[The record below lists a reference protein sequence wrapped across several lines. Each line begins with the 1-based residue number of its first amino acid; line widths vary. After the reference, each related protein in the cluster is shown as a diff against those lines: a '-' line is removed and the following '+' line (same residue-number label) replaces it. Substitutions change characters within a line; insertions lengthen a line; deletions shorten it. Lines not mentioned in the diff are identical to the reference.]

1 MRVIIEYVMHSTRR
15 LIILKVTSVSVML
28 ESLGKS
34 YFAYMGKACEK
45 HELMLLAMISILH
58 FTTMLEH
65 VSVCFEIVI
74 CHYLTQWNKIIKLPK
89 THNFKKECWKSSTQ
103 VNC

>member
-45 HELMLLAMISILH
+45 NVLMLLAMISILH

-89 THNFKKECWKSSTQ
+89 THNFKEECWKSSTQ

>member
-15 LIILKVTSVSVML
+15 LIILKETSVSVML

-34 YFAYMGKACEK
+34 YIFAYMGNACEK

-65 VSVCFEIVI
+65 VSVCLSFAI
-74 CHYLTQWNKIIKLPK
+74 T
-89 THNFKKECWKSSTQ
+89 
-103 VNC
+103 